1 MQDTFFLD
9 FAAAAEDTTL
19 VSPLAAVLND
29 AVDEMRRLY
38 GCRDEI
44 LIMVDGV
51 QSGLGLRSAFQ
62 KMMRDLDPKEPATV
76 V

>member
-29 AVDEMRRLY
+29 TVDEMRRLY

-51 QSGLGLRSAFQ
+51 QSGWACEVHS
-62 KMMRDLDPKEPATV
+62 KN
-76 V
+76 